1 MLTDENMSD
10 DLLPPPVG
18 RDREFE
24 LLVACLKAGR
34 NLLIEGPVGVGKTRL
49 AQEGARVLNRPMIRV
64 DGDECASLVLQSRE

>member
-1 MLTDENMSD
+1 MNDSA
-10 DLLPPPVG
+10 LPPRIG

-49 AQEGARVLNRPMIRV
+49 AQEGARVLNRSMIRV
-64 DGDECASLVLQSRE
+64 DGDEPAP